1 MSPALIARPHVELGR
16 HAVSLEDLMADMAR
30 QHADLPRLAAYL
42 RTARST
48 GVLTRYFTRPLDSA
62 TVAGNASF
70 EERNRAAYDDA
81 LDLSLRAVPR
91 ALENAGLALADIDCV
106 ITSHTTSWTAPS
118 LDVDLVQALGRGGL
132 RPDISRIPLGS
143 QGCAGGAQALALAH
157 DHIAAHPDARVLIVV
172 AECLSAA
179 TYNPVDTSRES
190 MIYKVLFGDSAAACV
205 VSGREADG
213 VGGGPRFRIDDTWQY
228 ALPGSLSVY
237 EGRLDAYGLHFDSTR
252 DATRAI
258 GRTAPALREWLSEAG
273 AFAPDFCVVHA
284 GGPAILNSAEEVL
297 RGDLGADGGA
307 DGDERDPDGGARG
320 RTGPLRHSWDSLEQ
334 YGNLGGA
341 SVLDVLRR
349 SFDDSEPGR
358 RGVLLGFGPGFAI
371 SACRLSSV

>member
-16 HAVSLEDLMADMAR
+16 HAVSLDDITADMAR

-62 TVAGNASF
+62 TVAGDASF

-81 LDLSLRAVPR
+81 LELSLRAVPR

-118 LDVDLVQALGRGGL
+118 LDIDLVQALGRDGL
-132 RPDISRIPLGS
+132 RLDISRIPLGS

-157 DHIAAHPDARVLIVV
+157 DHIAAHPGARVLIVV

-213 VGGGPRFRIDDTWQY
+213 ADGGGPRFRIDDTWQY
-228 ALPGSLSVY
+228 ALPGSLTVY
-237 EGRLDAYGLHFDSTR
+237 EGRLDSYGLHFDSTR
-252 DATRAI
+252 EATRAI
-258 GRTAPALREWLSEAG
+258 GRTAPALHAWLSEAG
-273 AFAPDFCVVHA
+273 APFTPDFCVVHA

-297 RGDLGADGGA
+297 WGAFG
-307 DGDERDPDGGARG
+307 PDGGECG

-334 YGNLGGA
+334 CGNLGGA

-349 SFDDSEPGR
+349 SFDDTEPGH

-371 SACRLSSV
+371 SGCRLSSV

>member
-16 HAVSLEDLMADMAR
+16 HPVSLEDLMADMAR

-70 EERNRAAYDDA
+70 QERNRAAYDDA
-81 LDLSLRAVPR
+81 LELSLRAVPR
-91 ALENAGLALADIDCV
+91 ALENAGLELADIDCV

-118 LDVDLVQALGRGGL
+118 LDIDLVQALGRDGL

-157 DHIAAHPDARVLIVV
+157 EHIAAHPGAHVLIVV

-213 VGGGPRFRIDDTWQY
+213 AEGGGPRFRIDDTWQY
-228 ALPGSLSVY
+228 ALPGSLTVY
-237 EGRLDAYGLHFDSTR
+237 EGRLDTYGLHFDSTR
-252 DATRAI
+252 EATRAI
-258 GRTAPALREWLSEAG
+258 GRTAPALRAWLDEAG
-273 AFAPDFCVVHA
+273 APSTLDFCVVHA
-284 GGPAILNSAEEVL
+284 GGPAILNSAAEAL
-297 RGDLGADGGA
+297 HTGSGSG
-307 DGDERDPDGGARG
+307 PDGAKHG

-349 SFDDSEPGR
+349 SFDEPEPGH

-371 SACRLSSV
+371 SGCMLSSV

>member
-1 MSPALIARPHVELGR
+1 MPPALIARPHVELGR
-16 HAVSLEDLMADMAR
+16 HAVSLDELTADIAR
-30 QHADLPRLAAYL
+30 RHADLPRLPAYL

-48 GVLTRYFTRPLDSA
+48 GVLRRYFTRPLESA
-62 TVAGNASF
+62 TVAGDATF

-81 LDLSLRAVPR
+81 LELSLRAVPR
-91 ALENAGLALADIDCV
+91 ALENAGLELPDIDCV

-118 LDVDLVQALGRGGL
+118 LDIDLVRALGRGGL
-132 RPDISRIPLGS
+132 RPGISRIPLGS

-157 DHIAAHPDARVLIVV
+157 EHVAAHPEARVLIVV

-205 VSGREADG
+205 VSGRART
-213 VGGGPRFRIDDTWQY
+213 GGGPGFRIDDTWQY
-228 ALPGSLSVY
+228 ALPGSLPVY

-252 DATRAI
+252 EATRAV
-258 GRTAPALREWLSEAG
+258 GRTAPALHEWLDGGG
-273 AFAPDFCVVHA
+273 APFRPAFGVVHA

-297 RGDLGADGGA
+297 RFGAG
-307 DGDERDPDGGARG
+307 PDGAGCG

-334 YGNLGGA
+334 CGNLGGA

-349 SFDDSEPGR
+349 SFDDPEPGDQ
-358 RGVLLGFGPGFAI
+358 GVLLGFGPGFA
-371 SACRLSSV
+371 AAGCKLTRV